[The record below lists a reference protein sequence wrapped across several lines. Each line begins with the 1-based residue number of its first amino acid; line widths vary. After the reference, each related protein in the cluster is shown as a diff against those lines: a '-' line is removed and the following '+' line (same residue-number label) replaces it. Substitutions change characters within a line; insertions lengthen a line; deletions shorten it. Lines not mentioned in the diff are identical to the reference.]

1 MFENLREA
9 EKHYEEIAEQLMNP
23 DVVSDTEK
31 FKSLMKE
38 HKTSRPSSKPTVPTV
53 RPRTTLPVPKSFSTK
68 AALTRT

>member
-9 EKHYEEIAEQLMNP
+9 EKHYEDIGEQLMNP

-38 HKTSRPSSKPTVPTV
+38 HKNLTPIIKNTAPTAQ
-53 RPRTTLPVPKSFSTK
+53 PRTTLPKQRSFSTK
-68 AALTRT
+68 AVLTRK